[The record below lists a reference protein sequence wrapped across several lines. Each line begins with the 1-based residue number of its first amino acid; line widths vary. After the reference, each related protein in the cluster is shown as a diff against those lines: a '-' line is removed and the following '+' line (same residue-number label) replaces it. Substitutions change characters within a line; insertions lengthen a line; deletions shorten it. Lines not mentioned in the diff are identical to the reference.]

1 MESVRKPVQART
13 RTLMQIAQYAIRD
26 VYDAIAELATNADDR
41 YQILRGSGTI
51 EIEIERHRGSEATLL
66 RIRDFADG
74 MDRATMDRKLSV
86 MGGRESGLSDG
97 EEVRGTHSRGAK
109 DVAALG
115 HVIFESIAGD
125 GRYHKCEITPFLEF
139 ILHDSQDASPAVRRE
154 IGIVSGTG
162 TLVTI
167 RLNKTQKVPQHSTLA
182 DKLQQFI
189 SLRAI
194 LVDPKRTVVLRDV
207 KAKVEV
213 VLKPPHFDGH
223 ERVKETIE
231 VPGYPGVTAK
241 LIISRSSQPFE
252 PEAPRFRLGGI
263 LIESGRAVHEAT
275 LFDGSLDTNPYALR
289 FYGRLVCPFIDQ
301 LCNEFDESFEQ
312 RATLQAGNPTYVLDP
327 SRKSGLVREHPFVK
341 ALFAEALKRLRPLVV
356 EEQRREESERAVVE
370 SSATRKRLNALEK
383 AATRFLDQF
392 EEDDEA
398 VRDLDS
404 RSVGAR
410 FSERGYAVSPPFC
423 QMVAGHSRQFGLS
436 VKQETYPEIETGSN
450 VQIEC
455 LSDDIIS
462 DRYCSLEPH
471 PVQEGE
477 LRATWKVQAVR
488 PTAATALQVRV
499 GPITGTAHIEIL
511 SCEADAYKDV
521 AGLMFRK
528 KRYTM
533 RTDQKDKKI
542 TVLAPIATAPIA
554 TPFGVGVDSPHFE
567 VSGQLMLKPR
577 KDLGVSV
584 CDLTVKTDGHEAS
597 ATLVAKLG
605 EAQASASVA
614 SRKPLSADLSIKL
627 VPEDYGSQRYMW
639 EKNLLKIAA
648 KHPSLSQYL
657 GKKEDGFPGQEKEH
671 FRVLVA
677 EVVSEALCARALAA
691 KIKNDRQDYEGAD
704 WERYYFEYTKLMAEF
719 LPQAHKTQAIAK

>member
-1 MESVRKPVQART
+1 
-13 RTLMQIAQYAIRD
+13 
-26 VYDAIAELATNADDR
+26 
-41 YQILRGSGTI
+41 
-51 EIEIERHRGSEATLL
+51 
-66 RIRDFADG
+66 
-74 MDRATMDRKLSV
+74 
-86 MGGRESGLSDG
+86 
-97 EEVRGTHSRGAK
+97 
-109 DVAALG
+109 
-115 HVIFESIAGD
+115 
-125 GRYHKCEITPFLEF
+125 
-139 ILHDSQDASPAVRRE
+139 
-154 IGIVSGTG
+154 
-162 TLVTI
+162 
-167 RLNKTQKVPQHSTLA
+167 
-182 DKLQQFI
+182 
-189 SLRAI
+189 
-194 LVDPKRTVVLRDV
+194 
-207 KAKVEV
+207 
-213 VLKPPHFDGH
+213 
-223 ERVKETIE
+223 
-231 VPGYPGVTAK
+231 
-241 LIISRSSQPFE
+241 
-252 PEAPRFRLGGI
+252 
-263 LIESGRAVHEAT
+263 
-275 LFDGSLDTNPYALR
+275 
-289 FYGRLVCPFIDQ
+289 
-301 LCNEFDESFEQ
+301 
-312 RATLQAGNPTYVLDP
+312 
-327 SRKSGLVREHPFVK
+327 VK

-398 VRDLDS
+398 VRDLDG

-584 CDLTVKTDGHEAS
+584 CDLAVKTDGHEAS

-671 FRVLVA
+671 FRILVA

-691 KIKNDRQDYEGAD
+691 KIKNDRQDYECAD